1 MNYELSLKFQ
11 KFKLPRSVKLRIVYV
26 IIMNLTNSMNGF
38 SLNQFGSVMKFA
50 IDLESDLAEY
60 YQNSKLSGNQQVYKE
75 EFAIRV
81 TASLKRKKNIERSRR
96 ENVTEITLE
105 PIEGL
110 NSDDYKLNFS
120 DFSVD
125 GINKNEEIAI
135 KFFSEAGP
143 KINVLETRRV
153 FKRCLKEHSNLN
165 TL

>member
-1 MNYELSLKFQ
+1 MSLIF
-11 KFKLPRSVKLRIVYV
+11 S
-26 IIMNLTNSMNGF
+26 NSMNGF
-38 SLNQFGSVMKFA
+38 SLNQFGAVMKFA

-60 YQNSKLSGNQQVYKE
+60 YENSKLSENHQAQKE
-75 EFAIRV
+75 EFSSRAK
-81 TASLKRKKNIERSRR
+81 ASLKRKKNIERSRR

-110 NSDDYKLNFS
+110 QVADYQLNLL
-120 DFSVD
+120 DFSVE
-125 GINKNEEIAI
+125 GINNNEAIAI

>member
-1 MNYELSLKFQ
+1 
-11 KFKLPRSVKLRIVYV
+11 
-26 IIMNLTNSMNGF
+26 MNGF
-38 SLNQFGSVMKFA
+38 SLNQFGAVMKFA

-60 YQNSKLSGNQQVYKE
+60 YENSKLSENHQAHDE
-75 EFAIRV
+75 EFANRV
-81 TASLKRKKNIERSRR
+81 KASLKRKKNIERSRR

-110 NSDDYKLNFS
+110 KSDDYKLNLS

-125 GINKNEEIAI
+125 GINKNEAITI

-165 TL
+165 NL

>member
-1 MNYELSLKFQ
+1 MSGIF
-11 KFKLPRSVKLRIVYV
+11 S
-26 IIMNLTNSMNGF
+26 NSMNGF
-38 SLNQFGSVMKFA
+38 SLNQFGAVMKFA

-60 YQNSKLSGNQQVYKE
+60 YENSKLSENHQAYIE

-81 TASLKRKKNIERSRR
+81 KASLKRKKNIERSRR

-110 NSDDYKLNFS
+110 KSDDYKLNLS